1 MLGRHIL
8 YRFGL
13 AFAMLLLL
21 ITATSAAPGDT
32 PTVNST
38 SGESL
43 SAPADTLGAA
53 DESMLDAGLSS
64 DGSWGGCEAGY

>member
-1 MLGRHIL
+1 MFGWHVL

-21 ITATSAAPGDT
+21 ITAASAAPGDT

-38 SGESL
+38 GGESL
-43 SAPADTLGAA
+43 SAPADTLDAA
-53 DESMLDAGLSS
+53 DESMLDTGLPS

>member
-1 MLGRHIL
+1 MFGRHVL

-21 ITATSAAPGDT
+21 VTATSAAPGVT
-32 PTVNST
+32 PTAHST
-38 SGESL
+38 SVESV
-43 SAPADTLGAA
+43 SAPADTLDAA
-53 DESMLDAGLSS
+53 DESMLDTGLPS